1 MKKNY
6 YLLMV
11 AFLTSFLGFSQ
22 AILPTSYSFTTTTLP
37 TGWSTVGT
45 TSYAASGNTAPAMK
59 FDSSGD
65 LLTIDF
71 ASAPGNLTYYLAG
84 NSFAGGTF
92 VVEESSDNTNWTTLH
107 SHTTPPAGTY
117 TLFTDVPNANSRHI
131 RFNYVTKV
139 TGNIGLD
146 DVAIAVGAATPAQEI
161 NIKNGTTTIVSN
173 GNFGTSSSVGVMSPI
188 SFTIEN
194 LGTVNSLTI
203 STITISGTNA
213 SDYVVGSQ
221 PTTIAANSTG
231 TLVINFTPG
240 AAGSRPGIIS
250 IANNDADENP
260 YVIHIDGVGGSY
272 ATEPTV
278 QPTNLVFSNVKSYR
292 FTGSYTAANGVDGYV
307 ILRKKG
313 SPITDVPADGT
324 VYMRGDAIGSSQVVN
339 SGTMLNFTPN
349 NIVANTGY
357 YFAVFSYNGSG
368 NFRNYLTTSP
378 LTGNVT
384 TLGSMMTAG
393 MYNSLSTSSSTFMT
407 DLSALVNPHT
417 AHFYSSYGTLMI
429 PLFEARDTTGDQRV
443 VTCVYSGENK
453 VYSEPFDW
461 TTEGFSREHT
471 YCHNWMPTNPAD
483 NPERPEYDD
492 YHHLFPTNQNDANA
506 IRSNYP
512 LGVVVTPTYT
522 YLGCKLG
529 LDANGHQVFEPRDE
543 HKGDAARAIMYAAIC
558 YNGIDGFNWKLR
570 NPISSSI
577 AYGEDQAVLKQWHF
591 QDPPSNWEI
600 SRNDFIDSL
609 QHNRNPF
616 IDSINYVCYVDFS
629 QMTYKALGCSSSA
642 SLDEELMTNF
652 AIYPVPSREVVYI
665 QVNGTMINEYTIY
678 DMQGRV
684 VTSSSNFESKVLTIP
699 TNSYKSGSY
708 MITVTTPYG
717 RVTKKMIIE

>member
-1 MKKNY
+1 MKKNF

-11 AFLTSFLGFSQ
+11 AFLTSFFGFSQ
-22 AILPTSYSFTTTTLP
+22 AVLPTSFSFTTTTLP

-45 TSYAASGNTAPAMK
+45 GSYTSSGNTPPTLK

-65 LLTIDF
+65 LLTIYF
-71 ASAPGNLTYYLAG
+71 ASAPGNLTYYIGG

-92 VVEESSDNTNWTTLH
+92 LVEESADGNAWTTLH
-107 SHTTPPAGTY
+107 SHTAASSTY
-117 TLFTDVPNANSRHI
+117 SLTTDVPNANSRYI

-146 DVAIAVGAATPAQEI
+146 DVNIAVGAATPAQEI
-161 NIKNGTTTIVSN
+161 NVKNGSTTIVNN
-173 GNFGTSSSVGVMSPI
+173 GTFNTSSGVGVMSPI
-188 SFTIEN
+188 NFTIEN
-194 LGTVNSLTI
+194 LGTVSALTV
-203 STITISGTNA
+203 STVTISGTNA
-213 SDYVVGSQ
+213 SDYTVASQ

-231 TLVINFTPG
+231 NLVINFTPG
-240 AAGSRPGIIS
+240 ASGSRPGIITIPS
-250 IANNDADENP
+250 NDADENP
-260 YVIHIDGVGGSY
+260 YVINIAGIGGGL
-272 ATEPTV
+272 ATEPTT
-278 QPTNLVFSNVKSYR
+278 QPTNLVFSNIKSYR
-292 FTGSYTAANGVDGYV
+292 FSGAYTAASGVDGYV

-313 SPITDVPADGT
+313 SPITDVPVDGT

-357 YFAVFSYNGSG
+357 YFAVFAYNGTG
-368 NFRNYLTTSP
+368 NFRNYLTTTP

-384 TLGSMMTAG
+384 TLASMIPAG
-393 MYNSLSTSSSTFMT
+393 MYNSLSTSSTTFMT

-417 AHFYSSYGTLMI
+417 AHYYSSYGTLMI
-429 PLFEARDTTGDQRV
+429 PLFEARDTAGNQRV

-453 VYSEPFDW
+453 VYTEPFDW
-461 TTEGFSREHT
+461 TTQGFSREHT

-483 NPERPEYDD
+483 SPERPEYDD
-492 YHHLFPTNQNDANA
+492 FHHLFPTNQNDANA
-506 IRSNYP
+506 VRSNYP
-512 LGVVVTPTYT
+512 LGVVVTPTST
-522 YLGCKLG
+522 YLGSKFG

-629 QMTYKALGCSSSA
+629 QMTYRSLGCSSSA

-652 AIYPVPSREVVYI
+652 AIYPVPSREVVYV

-699 TNSYKSGSY
+699 TNTYKSGSY